1 MVAVVVAEGVNLSLS
16 ICLLAFLVLLH
27 LATSQAPAP
36 PPFSPPFNITHIL
49 LDARDFNVAASALQA
64 SGVASQFEEF
74 ERGVGITLFVPTD
87 LAFASSTNLLRSLPA
102 EKKSLVLKFHA
113 LHSYYPLGSLQSI
126 VNPVQPT
133 LATEDTAAGLFT
145 LNITRLSNGSSDV
158 SIATGLVQA
167 SITRTVFDQNP
178 LAIFAVSNVLLPKDL
193 FNHTS
198 HTSEAAPP
206 AVQLA
211 GTAPGPG
218 ADGRAAVMSV
228 GTGTGQRIDSLFWLL
243 IATGL
248 IYLVRSPCLC

>member
-1 MVAVVVAEGVNLSLS
+1 MVAVVAAEGVNLSLS
-16 ICLLAFLVLLH
+16 ISLLTFLVLLH
-27 LATSQAPAP
+27 LSTSQAPAP

-193 FNHTS
+193 FNHTT

-218 ADGRAAVMSV
+218 ADGRGAVISA
-228 GTGTGQRIDSLFWLL
+228 GIGTGQRVDSLFWLL

-248 IYLVRSPCLC
+248 IYLVHSPCPC